1 MQQFW
6 LVSRQQWLRLAQ
18 QWQEQARLRL
28 ACWLVLALLVA
39 NLVALCADWAQ
50 ARQEDYVRALVDL
63 QKMRELAGQSYW
75 PERAVQA
82 EDRLSR
88 LQERLWQARDES
100 LARADVQA
108 WLDAEVKKAGLQ
120 ESRIN
125 VLPPLDF
132 ESGKA
137 DARIEVQLRGRF
149 DAASFAKLLYAV
161 EGSQHWISIDAL
173 EVNNGLSPAIN
184 VQLSFHFLPP
194 REQ

>member
-18 QWQEQARLRL
+18 HWQEQARLRL

-39 NLVALCADWAQ
+39 NMVALCADWAQ
-50 ARQEDYVRALVDL
+50 ARREDYVRASVDL
-63 QKMRELAGQSYW
+63 QKMRDLAGQSYW

-108 WLDAEVKKAGLQ
+108 WLDVEVKKAGLQ

-194 REQ
+194 RDR

>member
-6 LVSRQQWLRLAQ
+6 LVSRQQWVRLAQ
-18 QWQEQARLRL
+18 EWQEQPRLRL
-28 ACWLVLALLVA
+28 ACWFVLALLVA
-39 NLVALCADWAQ
+39 NLLALCADWSK
-50 ARQEDYVRALVDL
+50 ARQEDYLRAAVDL
-63 QKMRELAGQSYW
+63 QKMRDLAGQSYW

-82 EDRLSR
+82 EDRLSELR
-88 LQERLWQARDES
+88 GRLWQARDES

-108 WLDAEVKKAGLQ
+108 WLDAEVKKAGVQ

-149 DAASFAKLLYAV
+149 DAASFARLLYAV
-161 EGSQHWISIDAL
+161 EGAQHWISIDAV

-184 VQLSFHFLPP
+184 LQLSFHFLAQ
-194 REQ
+194 RE